1 MSRILSWILNWIIF
15 RILIFLL
22 LLVLLLRFLE
32 RYAFRVFREVSG
44 SLAPIHRSIFVL
56 VVYSVLVLPLL

>member
-15 RILIFLL
+15 RILIF
-22 LLVLLLRFLE
+22 LLLRFLE